1 MVFTMESPL
10 ILIEKK
16 KKKLKLNIHLLKITK
31 KLHGFSPRYNLRKK
45 YMALILVTF

>member
-10 ILIEKK
+10 ILIGKK

-31 KLHGFSPRYNLRKK
+31 KLHGFSPRYNLRKST
-45 YMALILVTF
+45 LLCFLVTF